1 MLAAGALVQV
11 NLNTYLTLR
20 RVVLIT
26 TDQLVRVVTSKHQI
40 DTIGETR
47 QVYFTANCDVILIGK
62 SCVPLGAELYPET

>member
-47 QVYFTANCDVILIGK
+47 QVYFTAN
-62 SCVPLGAELYPET
+62 